1 MMNTDTTV
9 NPNSNL
15 DAQSPVAHL
24 AHIAPNEQPYDGG
37 GWGGDGSGT
46 DDLADYNANE
56 ADDYHDEGNEHDDY
70 GSEESE
76 ADDYHDEGNEDAGL
90 DSYYEGLT
98 EIGDY

>member
-56 ADDYHDEGNEHDDY
+56 VDDCR
-70 GSEESE
+70 
-76 ADDYHDEGNEDAGL
+76 DEGNEDAGL

-98 EIGDY
+98 ELGDY

>member
-1 MMNTDTTV
+1 MNTDTTV

-56 ADDYHDEGNEHDDY
+56 ADDYHDEGNE
-70 GSEESE
+70 
-76 ADDYHDEGNEDAGL
+76 DAGL